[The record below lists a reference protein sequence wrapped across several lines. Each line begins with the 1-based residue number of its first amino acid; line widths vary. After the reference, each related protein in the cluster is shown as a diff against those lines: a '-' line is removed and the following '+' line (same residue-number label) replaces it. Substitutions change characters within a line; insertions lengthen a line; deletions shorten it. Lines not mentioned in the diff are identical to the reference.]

1 MKTKGL
7 TLLVLATA
15 LVLFGCGGAG
25 VEKSSSQTLNFT
37 LLQVEGEYFV
47 EGTVFIDANNND
59 MMDSI
64 EVGIEGVVMNLT
76 ATDDSLLENT
86 VTDAH
91 GYYAFAVTAGNYK
104 VVETD
109 PAGFISTTPNEVAIE
124 VIDENITVNFG
135 DMSLVPS
142 YSVYGV
148 VYEDADGSG
157 SMETGE
163 MGIPGVTVT
172 LSDVGDYVTDADGTF
187 AFAITVTGPY
197 TVSIVEPDGC
207 MLTTVNP
214 VDITITDTDVRVD
227 FGLRRYM
234 DVPVDVKP
242 GSHINP
248 LNLKSKGVLP
258 VAILGSEAMDVA
270 MIDPA
275 SLLLNGVPPLRWRYE
290 DACGPDGYEDM
301 VLKFSTQEIAATLG
315 PVKRGDIVTLYMEG
329 LLFDGMMALGE
340 ETVWIVQAPK

>member
-7 TLLVLATA
+7 TLLVFAIA
-15 LVLFGCGGAG
+15 LVIVGCGGAG
-25 VEKSSSQTLNFT
+25 EEKSSSQTLNFT
-37 LLQVEGEYFV
+37 LLQVEGEYLV
-47 EGTVFIDANNND
+47 EGTVFNDANNNTV
-59 MMDSI
+59 MDSI
-64 EVGIEGVVMNLT
+64 EVGIEGVDVDLT
-76 ATDDSLLENT
+76 DTDDSLLETT
-86 VTDAH
+86 VTDAN
-91 GYYAFAVTAGNYK
+91 GYYAFAVTAGKYK

-109 PAGFISTTPNEVAIE
+109 PAGFTSTTPNTVEIE
-124 VIDENITVNFG
+124 VIEENVTVNFG

-148 VYEDADGSG
+148 VYEDVDGNG
-157 SMETGE
+157 SMEIGE

-172 LSDVGDYVTDADGTF
+172 LSDVGDYVTDSDGGF

-197 TVSIVEPDGC
+197 TVSIVEPDGY
-207 MLTTVNP
+207 MLTTMNP
-214 VDITITDTDVRVD
+214 VDITITDADERVD
-227 FGLRRYM
+227 LGLRRYM

-242 GSHINP
+242 GSDINP

-275 SLLLNGVPPLRWRYE
+275 SLLLNGVAPLRWSYE

-301 VLKFSTQEIAATLG
+301 VLKFSTPEIAATLG

-329 LLFDGMMALGE
+329 LLFDGMMVLGE
-340 ETVWIVQAPK
+340 EMVWIVQIPK